1 MASARCCAGPSA
13 PSLRAIPGLPFG
25 LASTK
30 TFAIFASSSTNEIV
44 QLGDESSTACLLA
57 SPKCHDRAAAEDHL
71 RRDAGSP
78 SRRRKG
84 FRLTSALRFLCLL
97 SLGFR
102 LLGRFLWGFLG

>member
-1 MASARCCAGPSA
+1 MASVIGLPA
-13 PSLRAIPGLPFG
+13 GLPFG

-30 TFAIFASSSTNEIV
+30 TFAIFASTNTNEIV

-57 SPKCHDRAAAEDHL
+57 SPKCQDRAAAEDHL

-78 SRRRKG
+78 CKRRKG

-102 LLGRFLWGFLG
+102 LLGRFLRGFLG